1 MWHGIFWLFSDPI
14 AVCIMVGIIV
24 SVVQHY
30 REVRLIEKRADE
42 LQYLVGRLEMLIR
55 TAS

>member
-24 SVVQHY
+24 SVIQHY

-42 LQYLVGRLEMLIR
+42 LQYLMGRLEMLIR